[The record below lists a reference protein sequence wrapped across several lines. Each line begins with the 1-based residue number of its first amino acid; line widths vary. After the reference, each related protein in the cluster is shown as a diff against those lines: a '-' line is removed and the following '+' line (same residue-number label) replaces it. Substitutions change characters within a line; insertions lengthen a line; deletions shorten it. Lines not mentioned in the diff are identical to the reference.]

1 MRRAIRGAFRAHSYT
16 YFRPEVD
23 YEGTVFLNPMALLLA
38 VKKEYRRTS
47 VLYVCRNY
55 QVKLNKVLSDQLDK
69 QINKAKENPDKAP
82 EWGTHMQED
91 LVKSIC
97 DAGPGHR

>member
-1 MRRAIRGAFRAHSYT
+1 M
-16 YFRPEVD
+16 
-23 YEGTVFLNPMALLLA
+23 
-38 VKKEYRRTS
+38 
-47 VLYVCRNY
+47 
-55 QVKLNKVLSDQLDK
+55 KLNKVLSDQLDK